1 MTGAGWPG
9 IVVAMLN
16 AGTLER
22 LVYLRLMLREAQN
35 RAQDRTHAGRHSAA
49 IQLDGV
55 CEHAMMLA
63 VGHLQ
68 ETPRSSFHAN
78 YDLLKNR
85 LRGAWS
91 ADGWSGVN
99 RLHGTRTEAQHR
111 GTVPDPAEFT
121 RWSADAE
128 RFVNSLVA
136 AAFDVDLQAV
146 STAQAVQDAE
156 LRTALETAENQLAAG
171 RFKESLT
178 STSKALKDARRRWSA
193 ERTDAVGSGKSRP
206 TPMEDITAGYVRDAV
221 DRMEDLAEVSTFAS
235 DLGEYV
241 WLRSVERHLREE
253 IPVDGDDAERAL
265 TFVVAWVLRWEAFS
279 HRYTMDRRGR
289 WRRSRRAQTT
299 SDPSARPRI
308 GAVSASVPE
317 RRAPNDERTPAVTVT
332 LVDLPE
338 PGAEMWLQLFG
349 EKFRATW
356 RESGLQ
362 KDERG
367 GLPWTTDEGQVT
379 ANGIATEAAA
389 ETFVELVKTLVD
401 ETVAAWEEARAAD
414 AETKPDTEALKN
426 EFASALAGIHFREE
440 PLITDV
446 TARTFRA
453 GRGVTAPLAASI
465 EVSLRIG
472 RDREL
477 WHRFWQALNATG
489 ELGPGHNAPLNL
501 HKEVLRAPTTMPAE
515 RLRDVLATATAEVER
530 ELAELEASRD
540 RDEQLRQAIEAAAQ
554 ASAAMGST

>member
-1 MTGAGWPG
+1 MPSSEHERDAVLSTRCARREAMTGAGWPG

-68 ETPRSSFHAN
+68 ETPCRSFHAN

-193 ERTDAVGSGKSRP
+193 ERTDAVRP
-206 TPMEDITAGYVRDAV
+206 
-221 DRMEDLAEVSTFAS
+221 
-235 DLGEYV
+235 
-241 WLRSVERHLREE
+241 
-253 IPVDGDDAERAL
+253 
-265 TFVVAWVLRWEAFS
+265 
-279 HRYTMDRRGR
+279 
-289 WRRSRRAQTT
+289 
-299 SDPSARPRI
+299 
-308 GAVSASVPE
+308 
-317 RRAPNDERTPAVTVT
+317 
-332 LVDLPE
+332 
-338 PGAEMWLQLFG
+338 
-349 EKFRATW
+349 
-356 RESGLQ
+356 
-362 KDERG
+362 
-367 GLPWTTDEGQVT
+367 
-379 ANGIATEAAA
+379 
-389 ETFVELVKTLVD
+389 
-401 ETVAAWEEARAAD
+401 
-414 AETKPDTEALKN
+414 
-426 EFASALAGIHFREE
+426 
-440 PLITDV
+440 
-446 TARTFRA
+446 
-453 GRGVTAPLAASI
+453 
-465 EVSLRIG
+465 
-472 RDREL
+472 
-477 WHRFWQALNATG
+477 
-489 ELGPGHNAPLNL
+489 
-501 HKEVLRAPTTMPAE
+501 
-515 RLRDVLATATAEVER
+515 
-530 ELAELEASRD
+530 
-540 RDEQLRQAIEAAAQ
+540 
-554 ASAAMGST
+554 